1 MGKIQKGQFW
11 GKIKDILNF
20 GQMVLSFL
28 WRHLEGSVD
37 MDIRASG
44 GRLNWDVFSVEVGLP
59 RWC

>member
-1 MGKIQKGQFW
+1 MGKIQEGQFG
-11 GKIKDILNF
+11 GKIKDILYF

-37 MDIRASG
+37 VDIQASG
-44 GRLNWDVFSVEVGLP
+44 GRLNWDVFSVEVGIP